1 MKLDVDLTNIEIRD
15 GFDPIPAGTYDLLI
29 RKGEVRPSSR
39 SDYDYVNWE
48 LEVTGDPDYSG
59 EKIFHITSLH
69 PKALQMPSGLK
80 ALWEALSLPLND
92 VNITD
97 AIGLT
102 VTAEVGQEIYK
113 PANGGEERVQ
123 NTIKRF
129 IY

>member
-39 SDYDYVNWE
+39 SDYDYVIWE
-48 LEVTGDPDYSG
+48 MEVTGDPDYSG

-80 ALWEALSLPLND
+80 ALWEALSLPLNE
-92 VNITD
+92 VQTTD

-113 PANGGEERVQ
+113 SPNGEERVQ
-123 NTIKRF
+123 NNIKRF

>member
-1 MKLDVDLTNIEIRD
+1 MKLDVNLTNIEIKD

-48 LEVTGDPDYSG
+48 LEVTGDPDHSG

-80 ALWEALSLPLND
+80 ALWEALSLPLD
-92 VNITD
+92 EVQITD

-102 VTAEVGQEIYK
+102 VTAEVGQEVYK
-113 PANGGEERVQ
+113 PSGGEERVQ

>member
-1 MKLDVDLTNIEIRD
+1 MKLDVNLTNIEIKD

-29 RKGEVRPSSR
+29 RKGEVKPSAR

-48 LEVTGDPDYSG
+48 MEVTGDPDHSG

-80 ALWEALSLPLND
+80 ALWEALSLPLD
-92 VNITD
+92 EVQVTD
-97 AIGLT
+97 AVGLT

-113 PANGGEERVQ
+113 PANGEEKVQ
-123 NTIKRF
+123 NNIKRF

>member
-1 MKLDVDLTNIEIRD
+1 MKLDVNLTDIEIKD

-48 LEVTGDPDYSG
+48 MEVTGDPDHSG

-80 ALWEALSLPLND
+80 ALWEALSLPLD
-92 VNITD
+92 EVQVTD
-97 AIGLT
+97 AVGLT
-102 VTAEVGQEIYK
+102 VTAEVGQEVYK
-113 PANGGEERVQ
+113 PSSGEERVQ
-123 NTIKRF
+123 NNIKRF